1 MTHTEGSDSE
11 AGMGRRERLNQAD
24 TGRGSR
30 ESSKAKRGWQPSGTV
45 RGPAKLRHQV
55 AGARA
60 GVTEVSRWQSTKSPI
75 ILVREVG
82 FYPLCSKN
90 HKKQCLPHH
99 RVSSIS

>member
-1 MTHTEGSDSE
+1 MTRTEGSDSE
-11 AGMGRRERLNQAD
+11 AGMGRRERVNQAD

-82 FYPLCSKN
+82 FYT
-90 HKKQCLPHH
+90 
-99 RVSSIS
+99 